1 MKIHSIAFDLDDTLL
16 DTSGILAPKACAEA
30 FQILIQAGLRKT
42 AAECEAIR
50 IEMIKKVSHK
60 DVFKYLVENYGKEE
74 TKQVLD
80 RATEAFYH
88 PQIPHQLPLLE
99 GALDNIK
106 FLSKKYSLYV
116 VTAGLLDAQQA
127 KVTALGIRDY
137 FKEIIVVNSLK
148 NERKYHAFQRIIDQ
162 EYIPC
167 EELLC
172 IGNSLSSEIKDARL
186 LGSWACYFEFGE
198 DRGSFPI
205 EENLKPHF
213 HIKTHRELISACK
226 L

>member
-1 MKIHSIAFDLDDTLL
+1 MKIHSIAFDLDDTLI

-30 FQILIQAGLRKT
+30 FQILIQAGLTKT

-50 IEMIKKVSHK
+50 VEMIKKVSHK
-60 DVFKYLVENYGKEE
+60 DVFKHLVENYGNQE
-74 TKQVLD
+74 TQKALD
-80 RATEAFYH
+80 TATEAFYH
-88 PQIPHQLPLLE
+88 PKIPQQLPLLE

-106 FLSKKYSLYV
+106 ILSKKYSLYV
-116 VTAGLLDAQQA
+116 VTAGLFDAQQA

-137 FKEIIVVNSLK
+137 FKEIIIVNSLK
-148 NERKYHAFQRIIDQ
+148 NERKYHAFQRIIEKEKVASQ
-162 EYIPC
+162 
-167 EELLC
+167 ELLC

-186 LGSWACYFEFGE
+186 LGAWACYFEFGE
-198 DRGSFPI
+198 DRGSVPQ

-213 HIKTHRELISACK
+213 HIKTHREFIPTCK